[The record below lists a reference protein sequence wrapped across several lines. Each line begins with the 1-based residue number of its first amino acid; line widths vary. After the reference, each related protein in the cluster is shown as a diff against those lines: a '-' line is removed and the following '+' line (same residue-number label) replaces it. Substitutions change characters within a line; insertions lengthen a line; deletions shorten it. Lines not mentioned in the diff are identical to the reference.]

1 MARRSKRK
9 AQGPTRVS
17 ARKQAAILKDAS
29 IYGQDYGILPSG
41 TLDNRHVF
49 VSHPHET
56 FRLFVFLSS
65 PSYFAFHLFDISN
78 HFCVFCLVAVA
89 TLPASHTNSLSLSL
103 YNIID

>member
-41 TLDNRHVF
+41 TLDN
-49 VSHPHET
+49 
-56 FRLFVFLSS
+56 
-65 PSYFAFHLFDISN
+65 
-78 HFCVFCLVAVA
+78 
-89 TLPASHTNSLSLSL
+89 
-103 YNIID
+103 